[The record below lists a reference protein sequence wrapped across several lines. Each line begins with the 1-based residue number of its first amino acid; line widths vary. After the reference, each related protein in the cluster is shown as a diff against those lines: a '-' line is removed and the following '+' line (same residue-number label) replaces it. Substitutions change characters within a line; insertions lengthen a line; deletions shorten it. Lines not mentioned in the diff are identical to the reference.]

1 MTLRHLAES
10 ASVVQGS
17 LAASVI
23 NLSKYRQVRNHLA
36 TPYLMHLRE
45 PLKVFKVFKVVKA
58 VKAVKV
64 VKVVKIPSRCLI
76 YSKYKES

>member
-10 ASVVQGS
+10 ASVMQGS

-23 NLSKYRQVRNHLA
+23 NMSKYRQVQNHLA
-36 TPYLMHLRE
+36 TPYLMHLHE
-45 PLKVFKVFKVVKA
+45 PLKV
-58 VKAVKV
+58 VKV
-64 VKVVKIPSRCLI
+64 VKVVKVPVKVFKIPSRCLI